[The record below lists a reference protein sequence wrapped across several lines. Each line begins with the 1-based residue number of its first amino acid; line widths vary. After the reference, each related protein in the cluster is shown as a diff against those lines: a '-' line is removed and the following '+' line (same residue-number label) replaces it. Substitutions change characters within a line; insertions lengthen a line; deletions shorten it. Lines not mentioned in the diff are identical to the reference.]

1 MKLWRVWYQCVGEL
15 RPACRKLRTF
25 LWMMMVMA
33 ALCTRSDLAGV
44 TSFVRVLGLL
54 PESYPCMLHLF
65 RSKALSLDRL
75 TEIWAQLAVRLFRP
89 LVVGEYL
96 ICVADGIKAPKEGRL
111 MPAVKKLHQA
121 SSSNSKPTYIMGHSL
136 QAISVLVQGC
146 AGSVAAIPIVSRIH
160 EGLVWSNRDQR
171 TLLDKLVA
179 LLAGVVKVWQRPVI
193 LVADAYYASRKVIEP
208 LLARGDHLV
217 TRCRINTVAYEQA
230 APPAKRR
237 RGRPRL
243 YGAKIRLRDLAA
255 NTAGYDTIASPVYGD
270 SDVTLHYKCIDLL
283 WRPVGH
289 LVRFVVVVHPRRGTI
304 FLMSTDTQM
313 DPVDVIRL
321 YGYRF
326 KIELG
331 FRHAVHVIGAYA
343 YHFWM
348 AEMTPLARNSGDQ
361 YMHMKSQRYRDQVKD
376 KIGAY
381 HLHVQLG
388 CIAQGLMLHLSLN
401 FSGEVWRQ
409 FRSWLRTMNVDQPPS
424 ELVVAHA
431 LRNRLPDFLDVL
443 AIKPEAR

>member
-1 MKLWRVWYQCVGEL
+1 MLLVL
-15 RPACRKLRTF
+15 
-25 LWMMMVMA
+25 A
-33 ALCTRSDLAGV
+33 AFSTRSDLAGV
-44 TSFVRVLGLL
+44 TSFVRVLGLV
-54 PESYPCMLHLF
+54 PESYPRMLHLF
-65 RSKALSLDRL
+65 RSRALSLDRL
-75 TEIWAQLAVRLFRP
+75 TEIWAQLITKLFRP
-89 LVVGEYL
+89 LVVGGYL
-96 ICVADGIKAPKEGRL
+96 VCVADGIKAPKEGRL

-136 QAISVLVQGC
+136 QALSILVR
-146 AGSVAAIPIVSRIH
+146 APTGSVAAIPIVSRIH

-179 LLAGVVKVWQRPVI
+179 LLVGVVKVWQRPVI
-193 LVADAYYASRKVIEP
+193 LVADAYYASRKVIKP

-217 TRCRINTVAYEQA
+217 TRCRINTVAYERA
-230 APPAKRR
+230 TPPPKPR

-243 YGAKIRLRDLAA
+243 YGAKVRLRDLA
-255 NTAGYDTIASPVYGD
+255 TDTTDYDTIPSPVYGE
-270 SDVTLHYKCIDLL
+270 SGVTLCYKCIDLL

-313 DPVDVIRL
+313 DPIDIIRL
-321 YGYRF
+321 YSYRF

-331 FRHAVHVIGAYA
+331 FRHAVHVLGAYA

-348 AEMTPLARNSGDQ
+348 AEMIPLARNSGDQ
-361 YMHMKSQRYRDQVKD
+361 YMHMKSQRYRDQVKR

-381 HLHVQLG
+381 HLYVQLG
-388 CIAQGLMLHLSLN
+388 CIAQGLMQHLSLN
-401 FSGEVWRQ
+401 FSSAVWRQ

-431 LRNRLPDFLDVL
+431 LRNGLPDFLDDL
-443 AIKPEAR
+443 AIKPEARKFFTRYRLPPNSRCPSIAA